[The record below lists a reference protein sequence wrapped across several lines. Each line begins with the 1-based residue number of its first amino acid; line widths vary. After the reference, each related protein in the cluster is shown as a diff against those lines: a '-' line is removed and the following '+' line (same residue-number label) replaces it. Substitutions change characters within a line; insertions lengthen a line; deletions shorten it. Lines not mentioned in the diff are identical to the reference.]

1 MFGVESQ
8 AKDILREWNRAV
20 EQYQDFQD
28 DVEEAIL
35 KYEEIQRL
43 YDSSCYDLHEA
54 EERINELE
62 EKNRKLQAVLNKAL
76 RSGQTTL
83 T

>member
-1 MFGVESQ
+1 MFGLESR
-8 AKDILREWNRAV
+8 AKDILREWDRAI
-20 EQYQDFQD
+20 ELYQDFQD

-43 YDSSCYDLHEA
+43 YDSSCYDLREA

-62 EKNRKLQAVLNKAL
+62 EENRKLQASLQKAL
-76 RSGQTTL
+76 HSGQITL